1 MLFPCSEVVPP
12 GLPEPP
18 PPPRWSHLLL
28 TPAFLAGKARD
39 GQREDMQRFNHG
51 RTTPG
56 PRSKGLGGK
65 GSGPGEKRLTGGAQ
79 RLAGQGMREH
89 WGG

>member
-1 MLFPCSEVVPP
+1 
-12 GLPEPP
+12 
-18 PPPRWSHLLL
+18 
-28 TPAFLAGKARD
+28 
-39 GQREDMQRFNHG
+39 MQRFDHG
-51 RTTPG
+51 RTNPG